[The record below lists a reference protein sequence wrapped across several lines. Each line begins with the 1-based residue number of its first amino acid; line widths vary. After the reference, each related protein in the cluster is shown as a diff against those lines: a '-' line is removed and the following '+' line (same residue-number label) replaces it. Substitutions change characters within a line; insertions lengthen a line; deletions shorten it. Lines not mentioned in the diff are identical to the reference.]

1 MKYQIVIKSLVVLP
15 EGKPIFSEM
24 ATEIRIEDEAGGPF
38 IVISQSGFNEKDAVR
53 FDNEEWPH
61 IVDAIE
67 RLFKESKKVEKYLE
81 LKKEKD

>member
-15 EGKPIFSEM
+15 EGKPIFDEI

-38 IVISQSGFNEKDAVR
+38 IVISQSGFNEKDTVR
-53 FDNEEWPH
+53 FDNEEWQY
-61 IVDAIE
+61 IIE
-67 RLFKESKKVEKYLE
+67 AVEKLLKESKKVEKYLE